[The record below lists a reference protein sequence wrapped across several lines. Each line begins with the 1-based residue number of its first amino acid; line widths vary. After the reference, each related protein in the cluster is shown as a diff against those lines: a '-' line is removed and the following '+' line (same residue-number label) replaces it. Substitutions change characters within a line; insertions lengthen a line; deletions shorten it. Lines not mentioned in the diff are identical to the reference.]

1 MTRAGAGSRR
11 PPRRQRLATSFG
23 VAAQLVAAGLVAA
36 PSRVVAALAGH
47 TAALAMVAA
56 SPVAGRLDEAYLQG
70 GALLVATVAAGVA
83 SAVDR
88 RELRSMAAADA
99 CGASGLQRR
108 LVVLVEG
115 VALGLVALPLGLAA
129 GAAVCAVAGSDGPR
143 VLPTVAT
150 ALVVPGLVTL
160 FAGRIR
166 TRVTAVDA
174 TADREVPA
182 GAGRR
187 VDVLRLVVGVGCVV
201 TAALL
206 SRRLRA
212 FWELDLAVGPLV
224 VLAAVG
230 LLLALSPVV
239 GWIGGGLARARSVPV
254 ALAGTALRDRR
265 RLLAPAAALGAVAA
279 LVVAVQ
285 AVVGLGLA
293 EREQAR
299 REHVG
304 ATSRLTAGLS
314 DRDVFVG
321 RLSPILP
328 FGWLAGVPAPG
339 YLQVD
344 PAVPGSVADAVRA
357 AVPSARVAPVDVL
370 PVSVHGDPVVP
381 SVLSR
386 RAVVGTPELVA
397 ALGLE
402 QFAGDLAAGRAVALD
417 PSAVVADQVTLTS
430 YAAVL
435 PGWRQV
441 LPARVVQRE
450 VVPQYQPAV
459 LVPPALGLSVL
470 ADVPPD
476 STWHEANPAALVVGR
491 ARGFSAAEVADIR
504 RAVAGAPDTA
514 GGSLSS
520 LSVVAGGTRVTG
532 AFEQDRLDESYA
544 IVLDSPAD
552 VRLAVGVAVAVTLV
566 ALAVALRLAAL
577 TGRPDDELLDM
588 LGARP
593 ATLRQAAVG
602 QALVLGLLAV
612 PLGTTVGVLAAR
624 VGLSAYNGSGRFADG
639 VELPPIPVTVPASLV
654 VGALV
659 VPLVA
664 ALVAGLLA
672 GRRRPADLQSVADR
686 LAW

>member
-1 MTRAGAGSRR
+1 
-11 PPRRQRLATSFG
+11 
-23 VAAQLVAAGLVAA
+23 
-36 PSRVVAALAGH
+36 
-47 TAALAMVAA
+47 
-56 SPVAGRLDEAYLQG
+56 VAGRLDQAYLQG

-83 SAVDR
+83 AAVDR
-88 RELRSMAAADA
+88 RELRAMAAADG
-99 CGASGLQRR
+99 CGASALQRR
-108 LVVLVEG
+108 LEVLVEG
-115 VALGLVALPLGLAA
+115 VLLGLAALPLGLAA
-129 GAAVCAVAGSDGPR
+129 GAGLCALAGADGPR

-160 FAGRIR
+160 FAGRVR
-166 TRVTAVDA
+166 TRVTVVDA
-174 TADREVPA
+174 TADSGVPG

-187 VDVLRLVVGVGCVV
+187 IDGLRLLAGVGCVL

-212 FWELDLAVGPLV
+212 FWELDLAIGPLI

-230 LLLALSPVV
+230 LVLALPPVV
-239 GWIGGGLARARSVPV
+239 GWVGGGLARARSVPL

-321 RLSPILP
+321 RTSGLLG
-328 FGWLAGVPAPG
+328 FGWLGALGSVPPAPG
-339 YLQVD
+339 TLLN
-344 PAVPGSVADAVRA
+344 PAVPDGLARQVQA
-357 AVPSARVAPVDVL
+357 AVPGARVAEVDVL
-370 PVSVHGDPVVP
+370 PVQVLGDPLVP
-381 SVLSR
+381 SALSHR
-386 RAVVGTPELVA
+386 VAVGTPELLA

-402 QFAGDLAAGRAVALD
+402 RFAADLDAGRAVALD
-417 PSAVVADQVTLTS
+417 PSAVVDGGVTLRGLHQLAPS
-430 YAAVL
+430 
-435 PGWRQV
+435 WRRSV
-441 LPARVVQRE
+441 PARVVQRR

-459 LVPPALGLSVL
+459 LLSAAMAIEVRSVVPV
-470 ADVPPD
+470 ADDWQVI
-476 STWHEANPAALVVGR
+476 NPAALVVGFDR
-491 ARGFSAAEVADIR
+491 AASAADLAAIET
-504 RAVAGAPDTA
+504 AVHAVPDTPGAVGAP
-514 GGSLSS
+514 
-520 LSVVAGGTRVTG
+520 LSVVSGGHRVIG
-532 AFEQDRLDESYA
+532 ALDEDRLDESYA
-544 IVLDSPAD
+544 VVLESPAD

-593 ATLRQAAVG
+593 ATLRRAAVD

-612 PLGTTVGVLAAR
+612 PLGATIGVLAAR
-624 VGLSAYNGSGRFADG
+624 VGLDAYNGSGRFADG

-654 VGALV
+654 VGAVL